1 MTRWHWLHE
10 AWHPAACSLLC
21 IPGLQADVSAS
32 DCSRGPESTDIRQPR
47 WQERPWEGPED
58 RLRPGVVTLWLAAG
72 HCSGHTTLALSCSTQ
87 SLACR
92 QLTIKCNIDISQFH
106 MSLEQERFYVKLSI
120 HSNTHT
126 RQYPHMSQ
134 LSQLPITLL
143 LYELQESAWFKA
155 SLRISDVEEEGVAEQ
170 KCLWLYPIET
180 IQYHIRQYS
189 DAGFLEIAK

>member
-1 MTRWHWLHE
+1 MIQSWQWMWHCMT
-10 AWHPAACSLLC
+10 PCCSMQHI

-32 DCSRGPESTDIRQPR
+32 NCSRGPESTDIRQPR

-58 RLRPGVVTLWLAAG
+58 RLRPGVVTLWLTAG
-72 HCSGHTTLALSCSTQ
+72 HCSDHTTLSLSCSTQ

-92 QLTIKCNIDISQFH
+92 QLTINITLTFL

-134 LSQLPITLL
+134 LSHWHCQI
-143 LYELQESAWFKA
+143 A
-155 SLRISDVEEEGVAEQ
+155 
-170 KCLWLYPIET
+170 
-180 IQYHIRQYS
+180 HYS
-189 DAGFLEIAK
+189 VVIWAAGICMI